1 MARPKV
7 ICVQE
12 AKIALQAPAYP
23 GGPLTWPHSAEAKCW
38 MCTTMQR
45 LLSCRQG
52 PQTVENIEVLKGTF
66 NLLNVPFKFASADG
80 QIKFD
85 VNERQ

>member
-1 MARPKV
+1 MT
-7 ICVQE
+7 
-12 AKIALQAPAYP
+12 
-23 GGPLTWPHSAEAKCW
+23 PLGRSK

-66 NLLNVPFKFASADG
+66 NLLNLPFKFTSADG